1 MINLEN
7 RQSSE
12 VPSALLLTA
21 AGKAQAACGSV
32 DADLSIVISDDEDV
46 RILNQRFLGIN
57 APTDVLSFP
66 AGDIDP
72 ETGRGYLGD
81 VIISMPRALA
91 QAVQRG
97 HSTEAELQVLVVH
110 GVLHLLGYDHATSAE
125 KKRMWSIQGK
135 ILAAL
140 GLDEKITRE

>member
-1 MINLEN
+1 MLTFPL
-7 RQSSE
+7 SSR
-12 VPSALLLTA
+12 
-21 AGKAQAACGSV
+21 G
-32 DADLSIVISDDEDV
+32 DEDV
-46 RILNQRFLGIN
+46 RILNQRFLGID

-66 AGDIDP
+66 AGDTDP

-81 VIISMPRALA
+81 VIISMPWAVD

-135 ILAAL
+135 ILTGL
-140 GLDEKITRE
+140 GLDEKITGK

>member
-7 RQSSE
+7 RQPME
-12 VPSALLLTA
+12 IPSAVLLTA
-21 AGKAQAACGSV
+21 AEKTQAACGRV
-32 DADLSIVISDDEDV
+32 DADLSIVISGDEDV
-46 RILNQRFLGIN
+46 RILNQRFLGID

-66 AGDIDP
+66 AGDTDP
-72 ETGRGYLGD
+72 DTGRGYLGD
-81 VIISMPRALA
+81 VIISMPRAVD

-125 KKRMWSIQGK
+125 KKRMWLIQGN
-135 ILAAL
+135 ILASL
-140 GLDEKITRE
+140 GLDEKITGK